1 MRKLFNKINLFIK
14 ILVFLKFHKTNK
26 FSQFFL
32 AVDVANVGG
41 GNVAT
46 LEAHSNQTSK
56 QTLSM
61 NQNSQSIN
69 NHNLGLNK
77 TNNHQISMNHN
88 HTNINTSLG
97 HKSPSFLMK
106 SSLLPFLNR

>member
-1 MRKLFNKINLFIK
+1 MRKSSNKINLFIF
-14 ILVFLKFHKTNK
+14 IKFHKTNEFYH
-26 FSQFFL
+26 FSFL

-41 GNVAT
+41 GNIAT